1 MGMTLGNDM
10 WCHQDTLDAEF
21 FVGVH
26 KVRDSGEHIPTLFQD
41 TVQVGGVRGTER
53 TGSGSHCG
61 TVYSV
66 SCLMDSGLS
75 VWQLGPGL
83 QLDDL
88 VPHETME
95 RRRVICVPIPGESP
109 WVMGPHVADPVP
121 YQGMDA
127 GSSPAQRPKRGF
139 GEVDEEGGSSGR
151 SSQGEGTKL
160 MKVRTP
166 APMAAKVSA

>member
-1 MGMTLGNDM
+1 
-10 WCHQDTLDAEF
+10 
-21 FVGVH
+21 
-26 KVRDSGEHIPTLFQD
+26 
-41 TVQVGGVRGTER
+41 
-53 TGSGSHCG
+53 
-61 TVYSV
+61 
-66 SCLMDSGLS
+66 MDSGLS
-75 VWQLGPGL
+75 VRQLGPGL

-121 YQGMDA
+121 YLGMDA

-166 APMAAKVSA
+166 APWLLRFQHSHSFAQRSNSSLPVCCMTGP